1 VWPLRKNCHHGVKLP
16 NLNWLYAFLR
26 PEEKGTSVKEAIW
39 QSYGEDIL
47 EMHKI
52 RQLEKQAS
60 DELEDFND
68 ETPF

>member
-1 VWPLRKNCHHGVKLP
+1 MKILRITTH
-16 NLNWLYAFLR
+16 WSA
-26 PEEKGTSVKEAIW
+26 EEAECIYQLLDELKEAIW

-60 DELEDFND
+60 DGLEDFND

>member
-1 VWPLRKNCHHGVKLP
+1 MKILRITTH
-16 NLNWLYAFLR
+16 WSA
-26 PEEKGTSVKEAIW
+26 EEAEYVYQLLDEFKEAIW

-60 DELEDFND
+60 DELEDLND
-68 ETPF
+68 EAPF

>member
-1 VWPLRKNCHHGVKLP
+1 MKILRITTH
-16 NLNWLYAFLR
+16 WSA
-26 PEEKGTSVKEAIW
+26 EEAECVYQLLDEFKEAIW

-47 EMHKI
+47 EMHKK